1 LVFYLL
7 MMKLKI
13 IVLIIFCLLIAG
25 VSVYKKSGSQK
36 SLAEAFVSFISPHFS
51 EINSSPEGLKKAIE
65 KEIKGANGKYGIV
78 VKNLKTGESCFAN
91 EHMEFEAASLYK
103 LWVMATV
110 FNQIQEGKLS
120 KNEVLSRE
128 VEELN
133 RDFNID
139 SEVAE
144 LTEGTITLSVED
156 ALAKMITISDNYA
169 ALLLAKR
176 IGLSIVQTFLK
187 DNLLEESIIGEPPI
201 TTAYDVA
208 LFFEKLY
215 NGELANQENTK
226 LMLNLLKGQLLNH
239 KLPKY
244 LSEEVTV
251 AHKTGELGIFSH
263 DAGIVYGEKGDYIIA
278 VLSESDDRLAAE
290 EQIAKIS
297 KSVYEYFEENR

>member
-1 LVFYLL
+1 
-7 MMKLKI
+7 
-13 IVLIIFCLLIAG
+13 
-25 VSVYKKSGSQK
+25 
-36 SLAEAFVSFISPHFS
+36 
-51 EINSSPEGLKKAIE
+51 
-65 KEIKGANGKYGIV
+65 
-78 VKNLKTGESCFAN
+78 
-91 EHMEFEAASLYK
+91 
-103 LWVMATV
+103 VMATV

-278 VLSESDDRLAAE
+278 VLSESDNRLAAE